1 MPTSTQLSLN
11 GPMLS
16 PRSGNVKRLI
26 LILHGYGADGDNLLG
41 VAQMMAAEFPDTL
54 WFAPNAPE
62 SCEMG
67 MGYQWFSLADRS
79 MPARDKGVKSAAAI
93 VTTALDYLK
102 QEYQITD
109 PDIALLGFS
118 QGTMTSIYT
127 ALRLPQPIAGVVG
140 FSGALLGE
148 STMKDELLSKP
159 EMCLIHGDSDEVVP
173 YAALEHARAGLKSI
187 GVSVESHSRANLG
200 HSIDEKG
207 IEIASAFLRKQF
219 KL

>member
-1 MPTSTQLSLN
+1 MQTSTQLSLN

-16 PRSGNVKRLI
+16 PRSGNIKRLI

-41 VAQMMAAEFPDTL
+41 IAQMMATEFPDTL

-62 SCEMG
+62 PCEMG

-79 MPARDKGVKSAAAI
+79 MPARDKGVKSASAI
-93 VTTALDYLK
+93 VITALDLLK
-102 QEYQITD
+102 KEYQLSD
-109 PDIALLGFS
+109 SDIALMGFS

-148 STMKDELLSKP
+148 STMKDELRSKP
-159 EMCLIHGDSDEVVP
+159 AMCLIHGDSDEVVP
-173 YAALEHARAGLKSI
+173 YVALEHARAGLENVGI
-187 GVSVESHSRANLG
+187 FVESHTRPRLG

-207 IEIASAFLRKQF
+207 IEIASIFLRKQF
-219 KL
+219 GL